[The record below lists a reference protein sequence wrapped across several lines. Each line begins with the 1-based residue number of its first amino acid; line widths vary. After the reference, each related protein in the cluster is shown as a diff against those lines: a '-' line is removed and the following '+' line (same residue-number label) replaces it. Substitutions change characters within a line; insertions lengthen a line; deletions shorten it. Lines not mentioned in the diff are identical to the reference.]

1 MRLLCRGWWLKDRL
15 QNLAAFTLSCYLK
28 TIWFPQDAWGVRVVR
43 DVCKIVPTINHRISA
58 CWRDRILYGTVPL
71 CSNTAAPAV
80 LCASTSVFSLQS
92 TRALLALKKKT
103 KKKTSVTWLQSR
115 RVGSCTD
122 LTLCRSGGVASQ
134 SPLYIKRLILTLPV
148 TLPQF
153 RHTATSETKPKLTC
167 RVTPG

>member
-15 QNLAAFTLSCYLK
+15 RNLAAFTLSCYLK

-92 TRALLALKKKT
+92 TRALLALKKKNE
-103 KKKTSVTWLQSR
+103 KKNERDLITESPLWLLYGSHSLPERRSGFTITALHKTINSDSTCDLTSV
-115 RVGSCTD
+115 
-122 LTLCRSGGVASQ
+122 
-134 SPLYIKRLILTLPV
+134 
-148 TLPQF
+148 
-153 RHTATSETKPKLTC
+153 
-167 RVTPG
+167 